1 MPIGTS
7 FTFNTSAPAIDNR
20 VNFDHSIPMNFL
32 VILHGAPAVGKLT
45 IARNLSRALGGVLY
59 DNHSSLELIKR
70 KIPYGSPGFDDAVW
84 STRMAFFSNAL
95 SNQQDVIF
103 TLAYE
108 LRKHAPRISELEQLA
123 KNNNVNTL
131 PVYLYCGISERLERV
146 SNLDRKNI
154 GKIHIKEE
162 LLKFEEKNSFQDIKG
177 CQVSINTEVSSPIK
191 SRDRILK
198 EIEKIRNEF

>member
-1 MPIGTS
+1 
-7 FTFNTSAPAIDNR
+7 
-20 VNFDHSIPMNFL
+20 MNFL